1 VQAFVDGTPASQAGA
16 ATLTTRSAAVVESV
30 SPGSPIAALVGLMP
44 KDAAISTAGM
54 GIGSVGCLVPAR
66 PVVDGT
72 TPQMGVASAGS
83 YPTDGMVWQGCSG
96 RSSLNGGMGGE
107 VMLLRD
113 PATLGLLLGP
123 IADVTAA
130 TTELQ
135 NGGAV
140 VLQPGSLDSAGKVV
154 LQSSTQHDDGTMTQ
168 NPVFRVP
175 AVEVLTGALPTSVI
189 LGPKALEPGGAAS
202 SLRADEANQ
211 VIVVAPT
218 TADRPDR
225 PTVADQITV
234 GLAKARVN
242 AGVQVGGSDRPDDTA
257 IQLAVIGAATL
268 LLALLAGLM
277 VTALALADGRS
288 DITTLAAVGAEPRV
302 RRRIAASSAG
312 FVAALGCATGVV
324 SGLILAWLLNPLFNR
339 FGSQTTVIHGWLVA
353 FVLVGVPLVTA
364 GVAWLTTRSKITLTR
379 RRD

>member
-1 VQAFVDGTPASQAGA
+1 
-16 ATLTTRSAAVVESV
+16 
-30 SPGSPIAALVGLMP
+30 
-44 KDAAISTAGM
+44 
-54 GIGSVGCLVPAR
+54 
-66 PVVDGT
+66 
-72 TPQMGVASAGS
+72 
-83 YPTDGMVWQGCSG
+83 
-96 RSSLNGGMGGE
+96 MGGE

-123 IADVTAA
+123 IADVAA
-130 TTELQ
+130 ARTMLES
-135 NGGAV
+135 GGAV

-154 LQSSTQHDDGTMTQ
+154 LQSSTQHDDGTLTQ

-175 AVEVLTGALPTSVI
+175 AAEVLTGALPTSVI
-189 LGPKALEPGGAAS
+189 LGPQALEPGGAAS
-202 SLRADEANQ
+202 SLRADDATQ
-211 VIVVAPT
+211 VIVVAPST
-218 TADRPDR
+218 PDRSDR
-225 PTVADQITV
+225 PTVAEQITI

-242 AGVQVGGSDRPDDTA
+242 AGVQAGGSDRPDDTA
-257 IQLAVIGAATL
+257 VQLAVIGAATL

-324 SGLILAWLLNPLFNR
+324 SGLVLAWLLNPLFNR
-339 FGSQTTVIHGWLVA
+339 FGAQTTVIHWWLVA

-364 GVAWLTTRSKITLTR
+364 GTAWLTTRSKITLTR